1 MSETN
6 LTDEDQ
12 ALAARKAR
20 VQNLRFSVLG
30 GILAGIA
37 LQAIGNLHTSSLN
50 EPYKS
55 ALFGDAATWP
65 SWLINFWPAEVL
77 ITTLTVSVCMFL
89 MLSFASG
96 ETETPFSWR
105 QLLKIVA
112 GIFVGFGCFMMA
124 LSTNLVGW
132 YVGVEMFFLGGASA
146 VVMVGILFM
155 LVGAASLIGF
165 GAASAWRF
173 LEPTWIGRKLRAAT
187 DYFNAEDVGRKD

>member
-1 MSETN
+1 
-6 LTDEDQ
+6 
-12 ALAARKAR
+12 
-20 VQNLRFSVLG
+20 
-30 GILAGIA
+30 
-37 LQAIGNLHTSSLN
+37 
-50 EPYKS
+50 
-55 ALFGDAATWP
+55 
-65 SWLINFWPAEVL
+65 
-77 ITTLTVSVCMFL
+77 
-89 MLSFASG
+89 
-96 ETETPFSWR
+96 
-105 QLLKIVA
+105 
-112 GIFVGFGCFMMA
+112 MMA